1 MDISACI
8 AELLY
13 EQNSV
18 GLPGLGAITCSYKPA
33 AIYHVQG
40 KISSPAKELTFDK
53 NLVLDDGL
61 LAQTAARRF
70 NTSLSDATAAV
81 SDFTAQIQAAL
92 DRREMFTIP
101 GVGRLYKDFE
111 QNLQFLSD
119 EVNYNPDTHG
129 LPILQH
135 YPTLRRRPE
144 TPASDPA
151 VAPVGD
157 PISATLA
164 GWLQRN
170 LLWLTLATVVV
181 LSGTIYGLKFA
192 PKPNKEIADT
202 QDIPADFLNVK
213 PGQTEP
219 PAENTPPPAD
229 EYDKPIVNDTEAP
242 TLPPDQKVCSIR
254 IGRFG
259 NADNV
264 KRLVRQAQ
272 ELGMNPYTKKVGSLT
287 EVGITFPYTEE
298 REIKEMLAAARK
310 SLAKDAVVE
319 SK

>member
-33 AIYHVQG
+33 AIDHVQG
-40 KISSPAKELTFDK
+40 KLSPPAKELTFDP

-61 LAQTAARRF
+61 LAQAAARRF
-70 NTSLSDATAAV
+70 NVSLSEAAAAV
-81 SDFTAQIQAAL
+81 SDFTGQIQAAL

-129 LPILQH
+129 LPTLQH

-151 VAPVGD
+151 DAPAAD

-170 LLWLTLATVVV
+170 LLWLTLATVIVV
-181 LSGTIYGLKFA
+181 SGTIYGLKFA
-192 PKPNKEIADT
+192 PKPNKEIADK
-202 QDIPADFLNVK
+202 QDIPAEFLNVK

-219 PAENTPPPAD
+219 LTENTSPPAD
-229 EYDKPIVNDTEAP
+229 EDDEPTINDTEAP

-287 EVGITFPYTEE
+287 EVGVTFPYSDEK
-298 REIKEMLAAARK
+298 EIKDTLAAVRK

>member
-13 EQNSV
+13 EQTSV
-18 GLPGLGAITCSYKPA
+18 GLPGLGAITCRYKPA
-33 AIYHVQG
+33 AIDHVQG
-40 KISSPAKELTFDK
+40 KLSPPAKELTFDP

-61 LAQTAARRF
+61 LAQTVARRF
-70 NTSLSDATAAV
+70 NISLSDAAAAV
-81 SDFTAQIQAAL
+81 SDFVKQIQATL

-111 QNLQFLSD
+111 QNLQFLSE

-129 LPILQH
+129 LPTLQY
-135 YPTLRRRPE
+135 YPTLRHPRPDKPAE
-144 TPASDPA
+144 TP
-151 VAPVGD
+151 VIAPQSD

-164 GWLQRN
+164 GWFQRN
-170 LLWLTLATVVV
+170 LLWITLATV
-181 LSGTIYGLKFA
+181 LIISGSIYGLKFA
-192 PKPNKEIADT
+192 PKANKGIAETEDV
-202 QDIPADFLNVK
+202 PSEFLNVK

-219 PAENTPPPAD
+219 PAENTAPIDDDD
-229 EYDKPIVNDTEAP
+229 EPVQNDTEAP
-242 TLPPDQKVCSIR
+242 TLPPDQKVCTIR
-254 IGRFG
+254 VGRFG

-264 KRLVRQAQ
+264 RRLVRQAQ

-287 EVGITFPYTEE
+287 EMGITFPYSEE